1 MTPHSNIYDA
11 IFNLMPCLF
20 VARRTHGACVN
31 TPNVARRTHGACV
44 NTPQYYDNL
53 NPIYD
58 VEREANHERDHIDY
72 S

>member
-11 IFNLMPCLF
+11 IFNMMPYLF

-31 TPNVARRTHGACV
+31 TPNFDACV
-44 NTPQYYDNL
+44 RSHPKAQYYDNL